1 MTRAKP
7 NGNFSM
13 QLERSIKDILATPDV
28 SIDQKLKAIEAGAKL
43 LLIRHRITG
52 AAGEGEDGKYFSSK
66 AG

>member
-1 MTRAKP
+1 MKTKGDGVFLR
-7 NGNFSM
+7 
-13 QLERSIKDILATPDV
+13 QLEKNIADILAQHDV
-28 SIDQKLKAIEAGAKL
+28 SIDQRLKAIECGSKL